1 MRYTVTA
8 PDGTSWEV
16 TAPDGATEQDVMN
29 YAKSQW
35 AQQQATRQ
43 QAKDTGVLQSMLIG
57 AGRGTDKILSGITQM
72 YLGARGEDKALEG
85 LAQQEAEKDRLYAPL
100 QQERPFAT
108 GIGEAAPMFAV
119 PVGGAGSVLGLAAR
133 TGAAAALPEALKYG
147 SAEER
152 TKRAV
157 VAGAGGAAGGAAGG
171 LLSRALKPAGVGAQ
185 AVSDDAL
192 EAARRI
198 GFQPTPGQIA
208 QNPAMQNFE
217 NYLARS
223 PGSSGRMASLADS
236 NQRAINQAVARALGE
251 RADDVGEATL
261 KAAEARIGGE
271 FARLQGITAP
281 GLGDDFVN
289 SLASI
294 ESANAARG
302 PFRSAKIDDLVNKG
316 LDLAAKNN
324 LSGKAYKEIRSEL
337 SSAATSA
344 FKGGDATLGQA
355 LKTIRDSLDDAA
367 KASLSK
373 ADQAAWDTARQQ
385 WQAFKLVTKGNI
397 AEAGNVSAP
406 RLAAA
411 ARRELP
417 GFRTG
422 GAQGPL
428 ADVARVGEAFK
439 GAQNPNSGQLM
450 QQMLYGN
457 PLTGLPMMAMNR
469 LSAAAYMNPVMQ
481 RYLSQGLLDVGPM
494 GQAALARGGGL
505 LGAPMT
511 QDQLGTR

>member
-1 MRYTVTA
+1 MQRIEVPGMGIVEF
-8 PDGTSWEV
+8 PDGMSDAQI
-16 TAPDGATEQDVMN
+16 TAAI
-29 YAKSQW
+29 
-35 AQQQATRQ
+35 R
-43 QAKDTGVLQSMLIG
+43 QSMASQTPQQEVPGVMQSMMIG
-57 AGRGTDKILSGITQM
+57 AGRAADKVLSGITQM
-72 YLGARGEDKALEG
+72 YLGARGEESALRG
-85 LAQQEAEKDRLYAPL
+85 LAQQEAEKDEAYAPL
-100 QQERPFAT
+100 QQARPIAT
-108 GIGEAAPMFAV
+108 GVGEALPAFAL
-119 PVGGAGSVLGLAAR
+119 PIGGGGSILGLAAR
-133 TGAAAALPEALKYG
+133 TGAAAAAPEALKYG
-147 SAEER
+147 SFGER
-152 TKRAV
+152 AGRAG
-157 VAGAGGAAGGAAGG
+157 VAGIGGAVGGAGGG

-192 EAARRI
+192 AAARRI

-251 RADDVGEATL
+251 KADDVGEATL
-261 KAAEARIGGE
+261 KAAETRIGGE
-271 FARLQGITAP
+271 FTRLQGITAP
-281 GLGDDFVN
+281 VLGDDFVN

-337 SSAATSA
+337 SSAATTA

-373 ADQAAWDTARQQ
+373 SDQAAWDAARQQ
-385 WQAFKLVTKGNI
+385 WQALKMVTKGNV

-406 RLAAA
+406 RLAAV
-411 ARRELP
+411 ARRDLP

-494 GQAALARGGGL
+494 GQAALARSGGL
-505 LGAPMT
+505 LGVPASEEL
-511 QDQLGTR
+511 LGTR